1 MSTTTATVTIRI
13 PTPLRG
19 FTNNQ
24 ETVEVSG
31 ATVGEA
37 LQQLVEQ
44 FPRLKPH
51 LFNEEGRLR
60 SFVNI
65 YLGDEDIRYLQ
76 REETPL
82 KPGAELSIVPSVAGG
97 RL

>member
-1 MSTTTATVTIRI
+1 MSTTTTTVMIRI
-13 PTPLRG
+13 PTPLRS

-31 ATVGEA
+31 TTVREA

-44 FPRLKPH
+44 FPKLKPH
-51 LFNEEGRLR
+51 LFNDEGRLR

-76 REETPL
+76 REATPL

-97 RL
+97 HL